1 MSTQIT
7 PDLVTAPRRSAGR
20 RIRSHRGWIVTVSL
34 VVVGIVIALAVLG
47 SWIAPTDPDAQDLAL
62 GLSTPSGDH
71 WFGTDLLG
79 RDIFSRVIAGTRS
92 AVVGPFVIALGCM
105 LIGNLL
111 GVYAGYRGG
120 RPGTVIMRW
129 VDLMFALPGT
139 LVIIVVAG
147 TFGGGYWFSVLLLI
161 VLSSPFDTRIIRGA
175 TLEQVPR
182 PYVEAAKSIG
192 VSDRRIMA
200 LHIWPN
206 VAPVAVANTCLMFA
220 GSLVALAGLSFL
232 GLAVPAGTADWGLMV
247 AEGRSL
253 LFVNPVSVLAPA
265 TMIVLTATAVSI
277 VGDWTLERL
286 SSRGATR

>member
-1 MSTQIT
+1 MSAQLT
-7 PDLVTAPRRSAGR
+7 PDATGVASRLARRKPRPRP
-20 RIRSHRGWIVTVSL
+20 GWIITLSL
-34 VVVGIVIALAVLG
+34 VVIGIVLLLACFPTLF
-47 SWIAPTDPDAQDLAL
+47 APMDPDAQDLAL
-62 GLSTPSGDH
+62 GLSTPSSDH
-71 WFGTDLLG
+71 WFGTDQLG
-79 RDIFSRVIAGTRS
+79 RDVFSRVIAGTRS
-92 AVVGPFVIALGCM
+92 AVVGPLVIALGCM

-111 GVYAGYRGG
+111 GVYSGYRGG
-120 RPGTVIMRW
+120 RRDTVIMRW

-147 TFGGGYWFSVLLLI
+147 TVGGGYWFSVLLLI
-161 VLSSPFDTRIIRGA
+161 VLSCPFDTRIIRGA

-192 VSDRRIMA
+192 LSDRRIMA
-200 LHIWPN
+200 FHVWPN

-265 TMIVLTATAVSI
+265 TMIVLTATAVSL
-277 VGDWTLERL
+277 VGDWTLERF
-286 SSRGATR
+286 SNRGATR

>member
-1 MSTQIT
+1 MSTHSAVAAT
-7 PDLVTAPRRSAGR
+7 DPGRGRERRKVRPRRGWLVTLSMVVIG
-20 RIRSHRGWIVTVSL
+20 
-34 VVVGIVIALAVLG
+34 VVVVLTCFGTWLA
-47 SWIAPTDPDAQDLAL
+47 PMDPDTQDLAL

-71 WFGTDLLG
+71 WFGTDQLG
-79 RDIFSRVIAGTRS
+79 RDVFSRVIAGTRS
-92 AVVGPFVIALGCM
+92 AVVGPIVIALGCM
-105 LIGNLL
+105 LIGNVL

-147 TFGGGYWFSVLLLI
+147 TVGGGYWFSVALLI

-192 VSDRRIMA
+192 VPDRRIMA
-200 LHIWPN
+200 FHIWPN

-232 GLAVPAGTADWGLMV
+232 GLGVPAGTADWGLMV

-265 TMIVLTATAVSI
+265 TMIVLTATAVSL
-277 VGDWTLERL
+277 VGDWTLEHF

>member
-1 MSTQIT
+1 LPTR
-7 PDLVTAPRRSAGR
+7 PAGR
-20 RIRSHRGWIVTVSL
+20 KGSQRGWMVTLSL
-34 VVVGIVIALAVLG
+34 VVVGIVLVLTVLG
-47 SWIAPTDPDAQDLAL
+47 AWIAPIDPDAQDLAL

-71 WFGTDLLG
+71 WFGTDQLG

-105 LIGNLL
+105 IIGNLL

-247 AEGRSL
+247 AEGRGL
-253 LFVNPVSVLAPA
+253 LFVNPISVLAPA
-265 TMIVLTATAVSI
+265 TMIVITATAVSI

-286 SSRGATR
+286 SSRGVER